1 MKDKQMAERKP
12 IIKRVTLKG
21 QAYDY
26 LKGAILHGDLESGRI
41 YSEQYFA
48 DQLEIS
54 RTPVREAVLQ
64 LSQEGF
70 VQIHP
75 NIGVSVKQIS
85 VSEIQEMFQLRS
97 AIECYCCKFA
107 AEMVESPEGEELLR
121 NLENYIS
128 REEQIY
134 LSQGAPSECM
144 KHDTKFHLAL
154 VDFSGNS
161 QIQEVMS
168 RLRSRINIIGIK
180 TLYKP
185 GRLEATLSEHRDIVE
200 AIRRGQPMEAYKAA
214 EHHFNMARDI
224 IVSSNV
230 LN

>member
-1 MKDKQMAERKP
+1 MEHRKP
-12 IIKRVTLKG
+12 KITRVTLKG

-26 LKGAILHGDLESGRI
+26 LKSAILHGDLESGRV

-48 DQLEIS
+48 NQLEIS

-85 VSEIQEMFQLRS
+85 ANEVQEMFQLRA
-97 AIECYCCKFA
+97 AIECYCCKSA
-107 AEMVESPEGEELLR
+107 AERIHSPEGEALLH
-121 NLENYIS
+121 NLEDYIAK
-128 REEQIY
+128 EERIY
-134 LSQGAPSECM
+134 YSQGSPAECM
-144 KHDTKFHLAL
+144 KHDTKFHLTL
-154 VDFSGNS
+154 VEFSGNS
-161 QIQEVMS
+161 QIQEIMN

-185 GRLEATLSEHRDIVE
+185 GRLEATLNEHRKIVE
-200 AIRRGQPMEAYKAA
+200 AIRQGHAMDAYNAA
-214 EHHFNMARDI
+214 EHHFKMAQNILLTSDL
-224 IVSSNV
+224 